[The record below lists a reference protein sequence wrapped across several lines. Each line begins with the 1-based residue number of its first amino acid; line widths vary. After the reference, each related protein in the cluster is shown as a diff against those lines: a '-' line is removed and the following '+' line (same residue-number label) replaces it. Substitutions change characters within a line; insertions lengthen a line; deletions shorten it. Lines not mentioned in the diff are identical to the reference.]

1 MASSFA
7 TMLPSGIMTIE
18 GKKLGE
24 FVQRAWDAAI
34 VPALTEYVRIPA
46 KSPMFDREWAE
57 HGHLDRAVGLIE
69 TWARS
74 RPIEGLR
81 VEDARCM
88 VLIEACEESGSYDLP
103 FYVDALAE
111 RLGTPSLVVCL
122 DSGCGNYEQLWG
134 TTSLRGVVGGVLTV
148 EVLTEG
154 VHSGSAS
161 G

>member
-24 FVQRAWDAAI
+24 FVQRTWDAAI

-57 HGHLDRAVGLIE
+57 HAHLDRAVSLIE

-81 VEDARCM
+81 VEVVRLDGRTPAPLRQPRGGPAQPGP
-88 VLIEACEESGSYDLP
+88 LSGHCDKHP
-103 FYVDALAE
+103 
-111 RLGTPSLVVCL
+111 
-122 DSGCGNYEQLWG
+122 
-134 TTSLRGVVGGVLTV
+134 
-148 EVLTEG
+148 
-154 VHSGSAS
+154 
-161 G
+161 

>member
-24 FVQRAWDAAI
+24 FVQRTWDAAI

-57 HGHLDRAVGLIE
+57 HGHPDRAVALIE

-74 RPIEGLR
+74 RTIDGPR
-81 VEDARCM
+81 VEVARLDGRTP
-88 VLIEACEESGSYDLP
+88 VLLMEAPGASRATVLLYG
-103 FYVDALAE
+103 
-111 RLGTPSLVVCL
+111 R
-122 DSGCGNYEQLWG
+122 CGKQP
-134 TTSLRGVVGGVLTV
+134 
-148 EVLTEG
+148 EVA
-154 VHSGSAS
+154 V
-161 G
+161 